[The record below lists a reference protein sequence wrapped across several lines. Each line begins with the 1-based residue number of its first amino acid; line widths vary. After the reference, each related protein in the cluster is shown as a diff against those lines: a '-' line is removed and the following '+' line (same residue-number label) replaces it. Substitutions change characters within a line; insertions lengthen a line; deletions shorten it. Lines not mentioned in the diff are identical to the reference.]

1 MHKFI
6 LLLAVIL
13 LGLALF
19 IGHGEAAKAEVI
31 QTEAPSADSTPV
43 PTEETDDYEGDA
55 STYYID
61 VAYSQQIQRYKTAL
75 TEKWSEEQY
84 LENELSTLPAHYY
97 EGNPLENVGF
107 GFADLDNDGH
117 WELII
122 GGILNAEKDPTVFE
136 IWTLVDGNPVML
148 VQGGI
153 RNRYILQYEEENR
166 LWIIANEASSGA
178 ANSATYYLMLKEG
191 KLEVIQG
198 LVFDAT
204 VDEKNPWYLTYDLDE
219 DVSNDQPIDEETA
232 LGIMES
238 YSKFNIALEYFPYS
252 FY

>member
-19 IGHGEAAKAEVI
+19 IGHGEAAKAEEI
-31 QTEAPSADSTPV
+31 QTEAPGTNA
-43 PTEETDDYEGDA
+43 TEGYEGDA
-55 STYYID
+55 SSYYID
-61 VAYSQQIQRYKTAL
+61 VVYSQQIQRYKTAL
-75 TEKWSEEQY
+75 TEQWNEEQY
-84 LENELSTLPAHYY
+84 LENELSALPVYYY
-97 EGNPLENVGF
+97 EGNPQDNVGF
-107 GFADLDNDGH
+107 GFADLDNDGY

-122 GGILNAEKDPTVFE
+122 GGILNSEKDPTVFE
-136 IWTLVDGNPVML
+136 IWTLVEGKPVML
-148 VQGGI
+148 VQGGT
-153 RNRYILQYEEENR
+153 RNRYILQNEEESR
-166 LWIIANEASSGA
+166 LWYITNQTSSGA

-198 LVFDAT
+198 LVYDAT
-204 VDEKNPWYLTYDLDE
+204 VDEQNPWYLTYDLDE

-252 FY
+252 LY